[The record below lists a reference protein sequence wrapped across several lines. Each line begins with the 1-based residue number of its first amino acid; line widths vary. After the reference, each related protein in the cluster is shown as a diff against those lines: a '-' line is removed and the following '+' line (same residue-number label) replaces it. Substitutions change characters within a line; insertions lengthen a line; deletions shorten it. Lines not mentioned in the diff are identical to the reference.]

1 MEWLKSTKLL
11 VTMSAMSMAFIGNLL
26 GTING
31 ESLAAILIG
40 VSGTFVAGKWAE
52 YKNMAS

>member
-1 MEWLKSTKLL
+1 
-11 VTMSAMSMAFIGNLL
+11 MSAMSMAFIGNLL